1 MGNPN
6 QREHRF
12 LVGVVD
18 HPWRVILCTV
28 VLVMGFGNF
37 LQFVAPS
44 MSYKDLFGADFPLLI
59 EYERLQ
65 SEYTNDESLLFL
77 VEAKNGDAFTPELL
91 SGVEEL
97 TESLWQT
104 PYSIRVDSIS
114 NHQHTEADGDDL
126 TVADMFEQ
134 SAQMAPDEIVRLR
147 DIAIRDPLTVN
158 RVVNAQGNAFSLV
171 ISFALPN
178 QRVSE
183 KSEIMA
189 FVNGRADEFRK
200 SFPQANV
207 YVGGLIALD
216 HTFMDISSK
225 ESALFL
231 LMNTALVVSLM
242 ALLLRRIK
250 PLLASILIFF
260 ISIAFAMAVSGFMG
274 WKITPFSASV
284 PTVVLIIAVADC
296 VHIITAF
303 VHRLNRG
310 IEQRQALLEALA
322 TNVRPIVITSVTTA
336 IGLMTLN
343 FSSSLSVRALGS
355 MSAAGVMAACLLS
368 LTLLPA
374 LLSLGKH
381 QSREVSP
388 WLGERQYANITN
400 RLYKNRL
407 PILIAMTVLTAA
419 LVYGLVQNT
428 YNEYFPHMLE
438 DYIPWRQAND
448 FGERE
453 FGSAYNFSFSIEAGG
468 PGRVAEPEFLA
479 KVETLT
485 NWLRSLPEVTYAKS
499 ITDTLKS
506 LNRNLHGDDD
516 AYYRLPDDR
525 EQAAQYLLLYETSLP
540 YGLEITDRV
549 TLDKSATKVFAA
561 FTSMSSTEIIAYE
574 AVLNDWL
581 NANMAGYDVTWS
593 GVQLMS
599 SHLIDADG
607 RGLTVGAFFGLL
619 VISLLLIVLLRSFRI
634 GLLSVFPNIL
644 SAVFGFG
651 VWGFLNGEIGMG
663 VSVAAGITIGIIVD
677 DTVHFLA
684 KYTRGK
690 NDYRMNKLDAITY
703 ALQQVGPAIVFTT
716 IVLVAGFLSVAALS
730 DVSFNSDMGLVT
742 AMVLSFALLLTLVV
756 LPVLLMMFDAEESA
770 TVNAPEAIASAI
782 DP

>member
-1 MGNPN
+1 MSNSQQHEN
-6 QREHRF
+6 AF
-12 LVGVVD
+12 FVAVVD
-18 HPWRVILCTV
+18 HPWRVILCTAML
-28 VLVMGFGNF
+28 VLGFGYF

-44 MSYKDLFGADFPLLI
+44 MSYKDLFGAEFPLLI

-65 SEYTNDESLLFL
+65 SEYTNDESLLL
-77 VEAKNGDAFTPELL
+77 LIEAKNGDALTPKLL

-97 TESLWQT
+97 TKSLWQT
-104 PYSIRVDSIS
+104 PYSIRVDSIT
-114 NHQHTEADGDDL
+114 NHQHTEADGDEL
-126 TVADMFEQ
+126 TVADMFKQ
-134 SAQMAPDEIVRLR
+134 SDRMAPDEIARLR
-147 DIAIRDPLTVN
+147 DIAISDPLTVN
-158 RVVNAQGNAFSLV
+158 RVINAQGNALSVV

-189 FVNGRADEFRK
+189 FVNTHADEFRER
-200 SFPQANV
+200 FPQTNV

-231 LMNTALVVSLM
+231 LMNIVLVVSLM

-250 PLLASILIFF
+250 PLLASIVIFF

-274 WKITPFSASV
+274 WKITPFTASV

-296 VHIITAF
+296 VHVITAF

-310 IEQRQALLEALA
+310 LGQRQALLEALA
-322 TNVRPIVITSVTTA
+322 TNVRPIIVTSVTTA

-343 FSSSLSVRALGS
+343 FSSSLSVGALGS
-355 MSAAGVMAACLLS
+355 MSAAGVIAACVLS

-381 QSREVSP
+381 PSRNVSP
-388 WLGERQYANITN
+388 WLDEKQYASITKF
-400 RLYKNRL
+400 LYKHRFL
-407 PILIAMTVLTAA
+407 ILTSVTVLAGA
-419 LVYGLVQNT
+419 LVVGLVQNT
-428 YNEYFPHMLE
+428 YDEYFPHTLE
-438 DYIPWRQAND
+438 EHIPWRQAND
-448 FGERE
+448 FGEKE
-453 FGSAYNFSFSIEAGG
+453 FGSAYNFSFSIEAGA
-468 PGRVAEPEFLA
+468 PGNVAEPEFLA
-479 KVETLT
+479 NVEALT

-540 YGLEITDRV
+540 YGLEFTDRV
-549 TLDKSATKVFAA
+549 NLDKSATKVFAA

-574 AVLNDWL
+574 AVLNEWL
-581 NANMAGYDVTWS
+581 DKNMAGYDVTWS

-607 RGLTVGAFFGLL
+607 RGLTVGAFLGLF
-619 VISLLLIVLLRSFRI
+619 VISLLLIVLLRSVRI

-644 SAVFGFG
+644 PAVFGFG
-651 VWGFLNGEIGMG
+651 AWGFLHGEIGMG

-684 KYTRGK
+684 KYTTAK
-690 NDYRMNKLDAITY
+690 SDYGLSKLDAITY
-703 ALQQVGPAIVFTT
+703 ALAQVGPAIVFTT
-716 IVLVAGFLSVAALS
+716 IVLVAGFLLVAALT
-730 DVSFNSDMGLVT
+730 DITFNGHMGLVT
-742 AMVLSFALLLTLVV
+742 AMVLSFALLITLVV
-756 LPVLLMMFDAEESA
+756 LPVLLMIFDAETAEVSA
-770 TVNAPEAIASAI
+770 ARVSTTEL
-782 DP
+782 